1 MERIESLL
9 ADHPDFFAFDDE
21 ERRQL
26 ARHARVESFPSGST
40 IFQEEDE
47 ADDVFL
53 LLEGEVAVQNTLPG
67 RDPVRIETL
76 GPGDILGWAWLMPPF
91 RRMSDA
97 VAMTDVRA
105 VALDASGVRTLCN
118 AHPELGYRLYQNWL
132 PHLADR
138 FRAQRLQL
146 LSALTNR

>member
-1 MERIESLL
+1 MNRIEALL
-9 ADHPDFFAFDDE
+9 SNHPDFHAFDGE
-21 ERRQL
+21 ERRKL
-26 ARHARVESFPSGST
+26 AQHAHEETFPAGST

-47 ADDVFL
+47 ADAVIL
-53 LLEGEVAVQNTLPG
+53 VLEGEVAVQNAIPG
-67 RDPVRIETL
+67 RAPVLIETL
-76 GPGDILGWAWLMPPF
+76 GEGDILGWAWLMPPF

-97 VAMTDVRA
+97 IAITDVRA
-105 VALDASGVRTLCN
+105 VALDAAGVRSLCN

-146 LSALTNR
+146 LGALSGL